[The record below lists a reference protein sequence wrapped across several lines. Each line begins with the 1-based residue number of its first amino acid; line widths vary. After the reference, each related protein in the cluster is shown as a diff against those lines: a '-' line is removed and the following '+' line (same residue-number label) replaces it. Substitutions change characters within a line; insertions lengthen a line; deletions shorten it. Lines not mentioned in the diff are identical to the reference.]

1 MRKAISV
8 TISED
13 NLLWLR
19 GQVAR
24 TGRGSLSE
32 VLDRIVGEARA
43 AGRTDPTA
51 IRSVIGTVDLP
62 DDDADLVGADGYI
75 RTLFAASARQP
86 IMVRERPKPTRKG
99 KAMRG

>member
-43 AGRTDPTA
+43 AGRTDPAA

-62 DDDADLVGADGYI
+62 DDDADLAGADGYI

-99 KAMRG
+99 KATRG